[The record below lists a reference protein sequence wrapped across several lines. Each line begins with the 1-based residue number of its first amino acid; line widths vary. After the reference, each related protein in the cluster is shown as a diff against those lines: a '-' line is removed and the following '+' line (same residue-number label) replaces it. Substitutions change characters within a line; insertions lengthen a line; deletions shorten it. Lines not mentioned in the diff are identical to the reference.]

1 MKKNICKLLFIIF
14 LIFILLPKS
23 VYAAKK
29 VGLKDRIYTD
39 AEGRGEE
46 SVVEG
51 LQRTFNYQG
60 NTLTKQ
66 MKFTNVPITF
76 VEKKGRFI
84 LGTKY
89 KIRIGTGDKAK
100 ELYVSEDKAKNTY
113 GYQDGMSEGSTWR
126 AVIIASTKEEN
137 PQSSRR
143 LIGVF
148 MDEIY
153 TGDEY
158 NEGLNKSIDTTSADL
173 EHLEEEKKAEKTM
186 STLAGLADFLAN
198 PLGNIMTAIFQ
209 GVIGLG
215 DLIQMGAD
223 FIQTIPLGTASDYTI
238 VYDYNYLES
247 DQVGPRN
254 MFTNVRLINVTPQD
268 PDQTQT
274 SDEYYSKIIDV
285 PDNNEGFSI
294 STPIPVI
301 PVELYTIASGR
312 IGALDVNFLIVD
324 KSIHKDKSAWMIFRN
339 VIALIIRGVIY
350 IAAGCLL
357 TGLIWHGLNIVA
369 STVSPVNRKNHMNAI
384 ENLGKSIFMLIGT
397 VVVMAL
403 CIYLS
408 KMLLGDL
415 NKQTSSELPIRVN
428 VDSSGYSF
436 STNTTGYI
444 RYMAQISNVDL
455 WLKKGMY
462 SFVYLFL
469 ALRNLFLVI
478 VMFVRM
484 IVMFIFSILGV
495 LIVILHV
502 FNKDNL
508 IPINYTQWIIFYIGL
523 TSIQVLL
530 AVVYMITVI

>member
-1 MKKNICKLLFIIF
+1 MYGKIAGA
-14 LIFILLPKS
+14 
-23 VYAAKK
+23 Y
-29 VGLKDRIYTD
+29 
-39 AEGRGEE
+39 
-46 SVVEG
+46 
-51 LQRTFNYQG
+51 
-60 NTLTKQ
+60 
-66 MKFTNVPITF
+66 
-76 VEKKGRFI
+76 
-84 LGTKY
+84 KY
-89 KIRIGTGDKAK
+89 KIKIGTGDKAK
-100 ELYVSEDKAKNTY
+100 ELFVSENTAKNTY
-113 GYQDGMSEGSTWR
+113 GYTDGMSEGSSWR
-126 AVIIASTKEEN
+126 AVIIASTTEET
-137 PQSSRR
+137 PQHSRR

-148 MDEIY
+148 MNEIY
-153 TGDEY
+153 TGDDY

-173 EHLEEEKKAEKTM
+173 EHLDEEEKAEKTM
-186 STLAGLADFLAN
+186 NTIAEVADFLAN
-198 PLGNIMTAIFQ
+198 PLGNIMTVIFQ

-215 DLIQMGAD
+215 DIIQMGAD
-223 FIQTIPLGTASDYTI
+223 YIQTVPLGIASDYTI

-254 MFTNVRLINVTPQD
+254 MFTNVNLINATPQD
-268 PDQTQT
+268 QTQQKT
-274 SDEYYSKIIDV
+274 RDEYYSKIIDV

-301 PVELYTIASGR
+301 PVELYSIASGK

-324 KSIHKDKSAWMIFRN
+324 KAIHKDKSAWMIFRN

-357 TGLIWHGLNIVA
+357 TGLIWHGVNIVA

-384 ENLGKSIFMLIGT
+384 ESLGVSIFMLIGA

-408 KMLLGDL
+408 KMLLGEL
-415 NKQTSSELPIRVN
+415 NTKASSELPIRVN

-444 RYMAQISNVDL
+444 RYMAQISNVEM

-462 SFVYLFL
+462 SFAYLFL

-484 IVMFIFSILGV
+484 IVMFIFSILGIY
-495 LIVILHV
+495 IVIVHAL
-502 FNKDNL
+502 NKDNL
-508 IPINYTQWIIFYIGL
+508 APMNYTQWILFYVGL

-530 AVVYMITVI
+530 AVVYMLTVI